1 MSPGNIRRGVRYCL
15 DFFIGKREKG
25 EEMKTCFI
33 QNLFLLQ
40 KMLFLQ
46 NEKIRKF

>member
-15 DFFIGKREKG
+15 DFFLNKREKG

-46 NEKIRKF
+46 NEKIRRF